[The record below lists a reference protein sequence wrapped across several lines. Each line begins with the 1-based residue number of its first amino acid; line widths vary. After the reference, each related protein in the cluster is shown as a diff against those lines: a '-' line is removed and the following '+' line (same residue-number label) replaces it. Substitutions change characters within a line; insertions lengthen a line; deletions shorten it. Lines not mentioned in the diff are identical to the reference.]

1 MSEVS
6 PDEAAPARRGGRNVP
21 AAIAVGLILGIGLV
35 LAPVY
40 LFPPAFV
47 AILAVAMVLAV
58 GEFVVLARG
67 VGAAPPVGWLHA
79 GVAAVVVAAAV
90 DGTRGLL
97 AAAAVAMAV
106 LMAARVVKPVE
117 GFIKDISAAGFGL
130 LYTGVLAAFAALL
143 LYADDGADRLIVVLA
158 TAVASDVGGYLA
170 GVTMGRHPLAP
181 KLSPKKTWEGLIGSF
196 VLSMVVAA
204 GGFYWLLDGEVWQ
217 GLLFGA
223 LIVPAAV
230 LGDLVESALKR
241 DAGVK
246 DSGNL
251 LPGHGGMLDR
261 IDSLLVA
268 APVGWLLLEIM
279 IG

>member
-1 MSEVS
+1 
-6 PDEAAPARRGGRNVP
+6 
-21 AAIAVGLILGIGLV
+21 
-35 LAPVY
+35 
-40 LFPPAFV
+40 
-47 AILAVAMVLAV
+47 
-58 GEFVVLARG
+58 
-67 VGAAPPVGWLHA
+67 
-79 GVAAVVVAAAV
+79 
-90 DGTRGLL
+90 
-97 AAAAVAMAV
+97 MA
-106 LMAARVVKPVE
+106 
-117 GFIKDISAAGFGL
+117 
-130 LYTGVLAAFAALL
+130 
-143 LYADDGADRLIVVLA
+143 
-158 TAVASDVGGYLA
+158 
-170 GVTMGRHPLAP
+170 
-181 KLSPKKTWEGLIGSF
+181 
-196 VLSMVVAA
+196 VAA

-279 IG
+279 IS

>member
-1 MSEVS
+1 LSEAS
-6 PDEAAPARRGGRNVP
+6 PAEAARPRRGGRNVP
-21 AAIAVGLILGIGLV
+21 AAIAVGLVLGVGLV
-35 LAPVY
+35 LIPVY
-40 LFPPAFV
+40 WAPWAFV
-47 AILAVAMVLAV
+47 AILAVAMILAV

-106 LMAARVVKPVE
+106 LMAARVIKPVE
-117 GFIKDISAAGFGL
+117 GFVKDISAAGFGL
-130 LYTGVLAAFAALL
+130 LYTGVLGAFAALL
-143 LYADDGADRLIVVLA
+143 LFADDGSDRLIVVLA

-196 VLSMVVAA
+196 VLSMAVAV
-204 GGFYWLLDGEVWQ
+204 GGFVWLLDGAVWQ
-217 GLLFGA
+217 GLVFGA

>member
-1 MSEVS
+1 LSEAPPS
-6 PDEAAPARRGGRNVP
+6 EAARPRRGGRNVP

-35 LAPVY
+35 IAPVY
-40 LFPPAFV
+40 LYPPAFI

-67 VGAAPPVGWLHA
+67 VGAEPPVGWLHA
-79 GVAAVVVAAAV
+79 GVAAVVIAAAV
-90 DGTRGLL
+90 DGTRGLI
-97 AAAAVAMAV
+97 AAAAVAMA
-106 LMAARVVKPVE
+106 LMMAARVVRPVD

-158 TAVASDVGGYLA
+158 TGVASDVGGYIT

-196 VLSMVVAA
+196 VLSMAVAA
-204 GGFYWLLDGEVWQ
+204 GGFVWLLDGELWQ
-217 GLLFGA
+217 GLVFGA
-223 LIVPAAV
+223 CIVPAAV

-246 DSGNL
+246 DSGSL